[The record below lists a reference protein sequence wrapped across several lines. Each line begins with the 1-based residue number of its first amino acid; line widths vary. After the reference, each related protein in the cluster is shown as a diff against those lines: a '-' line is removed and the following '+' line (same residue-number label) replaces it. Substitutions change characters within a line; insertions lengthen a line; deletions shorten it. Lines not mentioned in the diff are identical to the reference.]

1 MKLSFD
7 QKQEL
12 EAVLDYFYAYCWNEM
27 QQHIPFMLYAYANRK
42 RLIVRSS
49 DDPSVDV
56 ANICLA
62 SIDVRELA
70 DIHIETQYRYIIIE
84 ANDPDGQ
91 VKRLLRSIIRGRLDD
106 HTKYAMYL
114 LADILTKAS
123 DGNSIYNDFK
133 NIEIFY
139 KRLHLQKERDRISV
153 ARAIGVLADC
163 DQDRQNVVYY
173 PYAGMALASVAV
185 GAKYGLYADL
195 TENDSVRIASLLL
208 MYAHGISTYGCI
220 KRDSENWN
228 YEITPNIVISAYRGF
243 HNKDGNTVFNF
254 SLENALKTMSDDG
267 RFVGITTPKHLFAD
281 KKGLIRE
288 AMISRRLESIVI
300 LPFNEVAV
308 VVRKSPVDN
317 YCLRICEFDYENDIK
332 SLYRSEQTKTIS
344 PVQLEIAGYDLHEFL
359 IDTPVAK
366 RGSDL
371 VELGSVFEVVPKKVN
386 QIKTSD
392 KRTRV
397 VRINKDSY
405 SIIDREDE
413 NNFIYSYNTNC
424 YLPTCKIDSD
434 VIVISERIPL
444 QPRLLRFNKEV
455 ETYVCD
461 GIVLKSK
468 SNIGLNKLCNQLSQ
482 AYVQYQ
488 LLPFGEDSLNKNPYI
503 NKSDLL
509 KVKVYI
515 PNGEPSDDDFRAGK
529 NKDALPNG
537 TILHNGNEK
546 YEILNYLS
554 CGSFGLTYR
563 CNRYVNGIKDK
574 DTVVIKEFYM
584 QGSCY
589 RNGHEVC
596 CRDWLDDFDENRK
609 RFLQEANIMSK
620 LGSIDKNHIMDV
632 KSVFDSEETQTSY
645 YVMTDCP
652 NGSLRNKLEDNDCEI
667 DETRI
672 IEDIILPVC
681 KALSRLHKENI
692 LHLDVKPDNILIDD
706 SNKAVL
712 IDFGISKMY
721 DDSGYK
727 KTVRKAFG
735 TRLYM
740 APEHNYSDS
749 AYSYFSAKPDIFSLA
764 ATCSE
769 IFSNGR
775 FVRPIYDYSDDEKEA
790 RENLHCSKKMRDAI
804 IAGLQA
810 SPRLRPDSIL
820 EFARML
826 PGCENIDLEAV

>member
-1 MKLSFD
+1 MNLSFD
-7 QKQEL
+7 QTQEL
-12 EAVLDYFYAYCWNEM
+12 EAVLDFFYEYCKNKE
-27 QQHIPFMLYAYANRK
+27 QRLIPFMLYAIANRN
-42 RLIVRSS
+42 RLVIRRS
-49 DDPSVDV
+49 DDQSVDV
-56 ANICLA
+56 GNISLA

-70 DIHIETQYRYIIIE
+70 DTHIETRYRYISIE
-84 ANDPDGQ
+84 AKESNLHFVGLFRTIVGD
-91 VKRLLRSIIRGRLDD
+91 RLDW

-114 LADILTKAS
+114 LSDILTKAS
-123 DGNSIYNDFK
+123 ESIGIYSNFK
-133 NIEIFY
+133 NIGIFY
-139 KRLHLQKERDRISV
+139 KRLDLQKERDRISV

-163 DQDRQNVVYY
+163 KQDRQNVIYY

-185 GAKYGLYADL
+185 GAKEGLYADL
-195 TENDSVRIASLLL
+195 TENGSVKHASLLL
-208 MYAHGISTYGCI
+208 MYAHGISTDNCKTRNSDKWNDRI
-220 KRDSENWN
+220 K
-228 YEITPNIVISAYRGF
+228 PNIVISAFRRAD
-243 HNKDGNTVFNF
+243 KDGNTAFNTC
-254 SLENALKTMSDDG
+254 LENALRTMSDDG

-317 YCLRICEFDYENDIK
+317 YCLRICEFDYENDK
-332 SLYRSEQTKTIS
+332 DSLYRSEQTKTIS
-344 PVQLEIAGYDLHEFL
+344 PVQLEIAGYDLQEFL

-366 RGSDL
+366 RGHDL
-371 VELGSVFEVVPKKVN
+371 VELGSVIEVVPKKVN
-386 QIKTSD
+386 QIKSSD

-468 SNIGLNKLCNQLSQ
+468 SDIGLNKLCNQLSQ

-515 PNGEPSDDDFRAGK
+515 PNGEPSDDDSRAGR

-546 YEILNYLS
+546 YEILKYLS

-589 RNGHEVC
+589 RNGLEVC

-652 NGSLRNKLEDNDCEI
+652 NGSLSNKLEDKDCEL

-672 IEDIILPVC
+672 IKDIILPVC

-735 TRLYM
+735 TGRYM

-775 FVRPIYDYSDDEKEA
+775 YVRPIYDYSDDETEA